1 MLRTLRQPR
10 YAALSVL
17 MFVVALACVAAGTWQ
32 VARFEGK
39 VGANDDLRTNAHA
52 KIAPVGE
59 VLPFVHDGATPERDA
74 IELRQV
80 HVSGSYEPAHQVL
93 VRRVT
98 LDGQNGYYVLTPL
111 RTADA
116 TLLVVRGFV
125 PVTNRGGPPVDIAAP
140 PQGRVQITAARV
152 QPGDTR
158 TDNFGRVPAGQVDS
172 INPRQQAQRLGG
184 AVYDGYVQLEPG
196 QPGTRG
202 LTEISAP
209 DLSNPAGGAL
219 EPQHLA
225 YVVQWYI
232 FALLALAAPFVM
244 ARAETRH
251 RPSGEFDIVDE
262 TEPERALTPA
272 EERAAKLAARYGR
285 AVR

>member
-1 MLRTLRQPR
+1 VLRTLRQPR

-17 MFVVALACVAAGTWQ
+17 MLVVALACIAAGTWQ
-32 VARFEGK
+32 IARFEGK
-39 VGANDDLRTNAHA
+39 VGANDELRTNAHA
-52 KIAPVGE
+52 RIAPVGE
-59 VLPFVHDGATPERDA
+59 VLPLVQQGATPKRDS

-80 HVSGSYEPAHQVL
+80 SVTGSYQADRQVM
-93 VRRVT
+93 VRQVS
-98 LDGQNGYYVLTPL
+98 LDGSNGYWVLTPL

-125 PVTNRGGPPVDIAAP
+125 AMTGSGSPPTNLPAP
-140 PQGRVQITAARV
+140 PAGPVHLVARV

-158 TDNFGRVPAGQVDS
+158 TDNFGRIPAGQVDS
-172 INPRQQAQRLGG
+172 VNPRQQAMRLGG
-184 AVYDGYVQLEPG
+184 PVYDGFVQLEPG
-196 QPGTRG
+196 QPGTNG
-202 LTEISAP
+202 VTAIPAP

-232 FALLALAAPFVM
+232 FAALALAAPFVM

-251 RPSGEFDIVDE
+251 QPTGEFDADGDG
-262 TEPERALTPA
+262 EPEPQLTP
-272 EERAAKLAARYGR
+272 EEQRAAKLAARYGR

>member
-10 YAALSVL
+10 YAALGAL
-17 MFVVALACVAAGTWQ
+17 MLMVALACVAAGTWQ
-32 VARFEGK
+32 IARFEGK
-39 VGANDDLRTNAHA
+39 VGANDDLRVNAHA

-59 VLPFVHDGATPERDA
+59 VLPFVHEGATPNRDA

-80 HVSGSYEPAHQVL
+80 DAAGTFEAERQLL
-93 VRRVT
+93 VRQVSQ
-98 LDGQNGYYVLTPL
+98 DGTNGYWVLTPL
-111 RTADA
+111 RTSDG

-125 PVTNRGGPPVDIAAP
+125 AMTSSGAP
-140 PQGRVQITAARV
+140 PADVPAPPAGQVRIVARV

-158 TDNFGRVPAGQVDS
+158 TDNFGRIPAGQVDS
-172 INPRQQAQRLGG
+172 VNPPQQAMRL
-184 AVYDGYVQLEPG
+184 ATPVYNGFVQLEPK
-196 QPGTRG
+196 QPGTAG
-202 LTEISAP
+202 LTAIPAP

-232 FALLALAAPFVM
+232 FAALAIAAPFVM

-251 RPSGEFDIVDE
+251 QPGGDFDDEPDRPLS
-262 TEPERALTPA
+262 PE
-272 EERAAKLAARYGR
+272 EERTAKLAARYGR